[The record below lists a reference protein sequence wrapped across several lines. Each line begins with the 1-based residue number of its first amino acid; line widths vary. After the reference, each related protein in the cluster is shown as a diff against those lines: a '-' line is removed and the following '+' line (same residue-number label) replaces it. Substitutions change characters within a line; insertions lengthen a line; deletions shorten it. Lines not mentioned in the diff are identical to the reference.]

1 MEEHISLSLTITP
14 CSLYPGHLSPKDVD
28 MSPSLSS
35 VVSKFYRKRRQ
46 DTELLRESKS
56 VAYMYPETLICIA
69 KMKRKGNLLAVFQKE
84 LHFSLSEKKRRVSCQ
99 MNDSYLITNG
109 TNHFYNRVTKLCNLS
124 VFPSQPSTWCFSIP
138 KSVQYVL
145 SPVCQRHPVTLPY
158 RESSCSPLR
167 IYCVGTS
174 LFLFVFIL
182 ITLLSGTV
190 YCRHSVLTAF
200 LLLSLTSRKL
210 ISLTLTKYS

>member
-1 MEEHISLSLTITP
+1 MRSKDEEKGGLTSTP
-14 CSLYPGHLSPKDVD
+14 PE
-28 MSPSLSS
+28 
-35 VVSKFYRKRRQ
+35 RIA
-46 DTELLRESKS
+46 LLF
-56 VAYMYPETLICIA
+56 IW
-69 KMKRKGNLLAVFQKE
+69 
-84 LHFSLSEKKRRVSCQ
+84 KKRRVSCQ

-109 TNHFYNRVTKLCNLS
+109 TNHFYNRVTKICNLS
-124 VFPSQPSTWCFSIP
+124 LFPSQPSTWRFSIP

-145 SPVCQRHPVTLPY
+145 SPVRQRHPVTLPY

-167 IYCVGTS
+167 IYCVFTS

-190 YCRHSVLTAF
+190 YCGHSVLTVF